1 MLAVS
6 PVTVVLFSTK
16 KIVFLLVDV
25 EWCKGKR
32 VVICINT
39 PKMSI
44 RAPFG
49 HRIERI
55 EKIEQYDRI
64 AGGKQRIE
72 NHRKL

>member
-1 MLAVS
+1 
-6 PVTVVLFSTK
+6 
-16 KIVFLLVDV
+16 
-25 EWCKGKR
+25 
-32 VVICINT
+32 
-39 PKMSI
+39 MSI